1 MSSEGEKIKV
11 LSAKALG
18 LVAVALV
25 AITLLL
31 TAPLASLAS
40 ARVEARAGDTVAIAG
55 DDDCDVETDDA
66 GTNGVEE
73 DTLETEDDNGDVQ
86 TQDEGDDNAD
96 QTPDTGQ
103 TLDGDQLLQV
113 EDGDNGVQ
121 QAQYGDDD
129 EVADGDNDVQQV
141 QDGDDEGDTVV
152 ARAGDTVAVASE
164 DCDVETETGDG
175 QDGDI
180 DDDVTIEDD
189 EEVEDSADQPDGD
202 TSDTSDLDALF
213 PDLSSDEDSSDGG
226 TTAQDSARTQ
236 GDAEREGELDILRQL
251 EANKP
256 GEQFSREGSRLG
268 VRPGALRLSNA
279 DWTLPKRSEL
289 EKIGK
294 PRRFDR
300 KPGAAMTLSI
310 RALGLYDVPV
320 ANSKTDQAFDRG
332 VIHVPDTAYPWDEG
346 NQKNVFL
353 AGHRLG
359 DPKEENS
366 RLIFYHLDELEPG
379 NEIILKDRKGRSYT
393 YRVKELFKVSSDDAW
408 VADTLVGRDLL
419 TLQTYSL
426 PNLEERIVVRAD
438 RVRQDS
444 DRPEQN
450 STRQPNS
457 VRQQDSSRQQDSVR
471 QQNSERQ
478 QDPVRQPNP
487 DRKKKRR

>member
-1 MSSEGEKIKV
+1 M
-11 LSAKALG
+11 
-18 LVAVALV
+18 ALV

-73 DTLETEDDNGDVQ
+73 DILETEEENGDVQ
-86 TQDEGDDNAD
+86 TQDQGDDNVD
-96 QTPDTGQ
+96 Q
-103 TLDGDQLLQV
+103 TLDNDQTLNGDQLLQV

-121 QAQYGDDD
+121 QAQDGDDD
-129 EVADGDNDVQQV
+129 
-141 QDGDDEGDTVV
+141 GDTVV

-164 DCDVETETGDG
+164 DCDVETESVGVE
-175 QDGDI
+175 DGDV
-180 DDDVTIEDD
+180 DDVTIEDD
-189 EEVEDSADQPDGD
+189 EEVEDSTDQPDGD
-202 TSDTSDLDALF
+202 TIDTSDLGAL
-213 PDLSSDEDSSDGG
+213 PPELQDVLPPEVQELLNEGSSDGG
-226 TTAQDSARTQ
+226 TTTQENTAQEEALR
-236 GDAEREGELDILRQL
+236 DILSQL
-251 EANKP
+251 EANEP
-256 GEQFSREGSRLG
+256 GVQFSREGSRLG
-268 VRPGALRLSNA
+268 VRPGSLRLSNA

-379 NEIILKDRKGRSYT
+379 HEIILKDRKGRSYG

-419 TLQTYSL
+419 TLETYSL
-426 PNLEERIVVRAD
+426 PNLEDRIVVRAD

-450 STRQPNS
+450 STRQQGSLRQPNS
-457 VRQQDSSRQQDSVR
+457 VRQQDSGRQQDSVR
-471 QQNSERQ
+471 RQNAERQ
-478 QDPVRQPNP
+478 QDSGRQTNP